1 MLNIGDKAPEFK
13 LMTANNPEE
22 GKPLREFELSK
33 ALGEGSLIIAFFP
46 ASFTGICEQEMCSFR
61 DNLKAFEEASCNVVG
76 ISVDMPFAQ
85 KKFAEINNIS
95 FPLLSDLGGKV
106 SQKYG
111 VYYDDFI
118 GLSGVSK
125 RSVFII
131 NKNGEITYKWVT
143 ENPAIVPNYK
153 EVIDS
158 I

>member
-1 MLNIGDKAPEFK
+1 M
-13 LMTANNPEE
+13 
-22 GKPLREFELSK
+22 
-33 ALGEGSLIIAFFP
+33 SLIIAFFP
-46 ASFTGICEQEMCSFR
+46 ASFTGICDQEMCSFR
-61 DNLKAFEEASCNVVG
+61 DNLKAFEEANCNVVG